1 MYGNS
6 WNLLEVNGLTRLGRW
21 AKECSRICGVSGANF
36 RKRMQYMDMNV
47 YICGVTYMHSL
58 QNVIETHGTFQKHFM
73 DRTDLVG
80 RQKNILESVESLE
93 LISGR
98 E

>member
-1 MYGNS
+1 M
-6 WNLLEVNGLTRLGRW
+6 
-21 AKECSRICGVSGANF
+21 KC
-36 RKRMQYMDMNV
+36 MDMNV

-73 DRTDLVG
+73 DRTDFVG